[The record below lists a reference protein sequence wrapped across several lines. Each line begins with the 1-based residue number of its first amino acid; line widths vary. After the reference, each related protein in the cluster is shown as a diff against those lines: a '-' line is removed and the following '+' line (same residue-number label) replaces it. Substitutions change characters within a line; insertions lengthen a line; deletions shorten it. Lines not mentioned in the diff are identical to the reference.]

1 VVIDADQVA
10 RHVLA
15 PGSPGER
22 AVLAHFGPTVVGPH
36 QDVDR
41 AALARLVFSSPVDRR
56 ALEAITH
63 PLIRDEVTKGIA
75 AARAAGA
82 QVVVVELPLLDGA
95 RRRQYA
101 LDVAVLVDAPE
112 AVAVRRAVER
122 GMPEA
127 DVRARMAAQPSPEE
141 RGAATDRVLTNDGGP
156 TDLDDQVAGLWEWL
170 LDLASKDGALGD
182 R

>member
-22 AVLAHFGPTVVGPH
+22 TVLAHFGPTVVGP
-36 QDVDR
+36 QQGVDR

-63 PLIRDEVTKGIA
+63 PLIREEVTERIA

-82 QVVVVELPLLDGA
+82 RVVVVELPLLDGA
-95 RRRQYA
+95 RRRQYD
-101 LDVAVLVDAPE
+101 LDVAVLVDTPE
-112 AVAVRRAVER
+112 AVAVRRAVAR

-127 DVRARMAAQPSPEE
+127 DARARMAAQPSPQE
-141 RGAATDRVLTNDGGP
+141 RGAATDRVLSNHGSA

-170 LDLASKDGALGD
+170 QELASKDGALGNG
-182 R
+182 